1 LRTGRLRHKIII
13 QYRTATTDEYGGP
26 VQVWTDY
33 ATVTAGVDSLSGREF
48 LAAQAAQSEASVR
61 FNMRYVAGVDA
72 EMRIVYNGKFH
83 NILNITDPEERH
95 RELIILTT
103 QGVNEG

>member
-13 QYRTATTDEYGGP
+13 QYRTATTDGYGGP

-61 FNMRYVAGVDA
+61 FNMRYVTGVDA
-72 EMRIVYNGKFH
+72 EMRIVYNGKLH